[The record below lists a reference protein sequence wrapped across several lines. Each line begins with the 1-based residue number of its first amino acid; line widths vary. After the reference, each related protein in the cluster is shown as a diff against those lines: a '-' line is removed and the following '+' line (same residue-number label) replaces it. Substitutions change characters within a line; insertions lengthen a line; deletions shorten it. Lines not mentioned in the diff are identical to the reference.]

1 MHFTI
6 NITIMAAV
14 GVPLL
19 FPALTATKQS
29 NPTIPGISA
38 YTVTAGFPT
47 SAFPTY
53 WEAPVATQEPQPAL
67 FDPVLNIT
75 FPLNLTNPDT
85 IPETDN
91 DPIYYPQP
99 LANISNS
106 STAALLQAAYT
117 NITGIIQSNTTATN
131 CTKCK
136 AALSV
141 GKTVAQYAPES
152 VPDLLV
158 KLCEVFQFTSNATCV
173 DDYAAGSFGAIWTQV
188 LALADVTGLDGQYIC
203 NDLSSTFCPAP
214 TLSPLNL
221 TGLFPK
227 PKPKHARAPKA
238 SGQRVKVLHLSD
250 FHLGTL
256 SFRSNRFLYYTIFGA
271 VRHVAQAAL
280 SVEMFHCSF
289 SHHQQALLTP
299 NS

>member
-1 MHFTI
+1 MHYFP
-6 NITIMAAV
+6 IMAAL

-19 FPALTATKQS
+19 FPALTATEQIT
-29 NPTIPGISA
+29 PTIPGVSA

-53 WEAPVATQEPQPAL
+53 WEAPVETQEPQPAL
-67 FDPVLNIT
+67 YDPVLNIT

-85 IPETDN
+85 IPTTDN

-117 NITGIIQSNTTATN
+117 NITAIIESNTTATN

-141 GKTVAQYAPES
+141 GKTVAQYVPES

-158 KLCEVFQFTSNATCV
+158 KLCEVFQFSSNATCV
-173 DDYAAGSFGAIWTQV
+173 DDYAAGSFGAIWTQI

-203 NDLSSTFCPAP
+203 NDLNSKFCPAP

-227 PKPKHARAPKA
+227 PKPRHAKAPKA
-238 SGQRVKVLHLSD
+238 SGKRVKVLHLSD
-250 FHLGTL
+250 FHLG
-256 SFRSNRFLYYTIFGA
+256 
-271 VRHVAQAAL
+271 
-280 SVEMFHCSF
+280 M
-289 SHHQQALLTP
+289 
-299 NS
+299 